1 MSPVTPRLRDGES
14 FVKGRST
21 AKAIELL
28 ELAEAA
34 GLEGSVKTTSLGY
47 VVPTEILSDY
57 SGDSITAADQPA
69 VITQPG
75 TTQSRTEATNVEA
88 NAGDGR
94 NVEGVESATTP
105 ADSGD
110 NAELGEGVLPDA
122 PADVDADP
130 EVDADGNAE
139 GGTEFDPSAASVA
152 EVNDYLENADEA
164 ERTRV
169 LTAEAAGKA
178 RKGIIG
184 EEK

>member
-34 GLEGSVKTTSLGY
+34 GREGSVKTTSLGY

-57 SGDSITAADQPA
+57 SGESITAADQPA

-75 TTQSRTEATNVEA
+75 TTQDRAEATNVEA

-94 NVEGVESATTP
+94 LVEGVESATTP
-105 ADSGD
+105 ADATD

-122 PADVDADP
+122 PADADADA
-130 EVDADGNAE
+130 DAD
-139 GGTEFDPSAASVA
+139 GGTEFNPSDATVD
-152 EVNDYLENADEA
+152 EVNEYLEGADEA

-169 LTAEAAGKA
+169 LAAEAAGKA